1 MRSRLPPK
9 LETLVLRSDRRL
21 WFKPSDSPPYV
32 IITEGPDV
40 LGLFKVPEGVAVLD
54 LLSRDPAFLEPV
66 APGVY
71 RMDAE
76 EIVMV
81 TIVTRHLGGPQSEMS
96 TCDHEDCHRRR
107 TGELVC
113 YQIKGD
119 KEVLHSVGMPT
130 TDDTKFKSA
139 LQDLMRGYELVKAMR
154 GSGVEV
160 HFVTPEML
168 PHAVNE
174 IARREGAPAVVPDQ

>member
-9 LETLVLRSDRRL
+9 LETLVLRSDRHL
-21 WFKPSDSPPYV
+21 WFKTSDSPPYV
-32 IITEGPDV
+32 IITEGSDL
-40 LGLFKVPEGVAVLD
+40 LGLFKVPEGAGVLD
-54 LLSRDPAFLEPV
+54 LLSRDPASLEPV

-71 RMDAE
+71 KMDAE
-76 EIVMV
+76 EITMV
-81 TIVTRHLGGPQSEMS
+81 TVVTRHLGGPGSEMS

-119 KEVLHSVGMPT
+119 EEVLHSVGMPT

-139 LQDLMRGYELVKAMR
+139 LQDVMRGYELKKAMR
-154 GSGVEV
+154 GSGVDV
-160 HFVTPEML
+160 QFVTLEML
-168 PHAVNE
+168 PHLVGE